1 MALQYTTTS
10 RIVLIIVILTLAS
23 TSSNTIYAN
32 IVEVQEQE
40 QELDQDQEQEQD
52 QEQHCEIDGLCSPV
66 KADKVPETCQDAPK
80 DPDGDPDCVNW
91 ASTGECLNNA
101 SYMLRK
107 CPRSCH
113 ACPRDGLG
121 DEYDEMMELLNGGES
136 CSDLND
142 SCAHWASTGECVLN
156 PKFMGSNCKDS
167 CYMCWNGPI
176 MRAGGQPEDLMKR
189 KKIYRTLKLGK
200 PQKIIGNDASGQQNT
215 KEQMV
220 AMDRYAKDEITK
232 PTFPEKDRSLCYNS
246 VELCSYYAS
255 KGMCRSHL
263 VFMINTCPLACMLCH
278 VNDQFHKCAGK
289 RSSHSIPSV
298 IADGGSDSEQQQTK
312 DGSGR
317 TIDSLFQDIRQRG
330 SSSRAGVEG
339 RPQQPQPH
347 FVVSK
352 DDAENPDDDAWVVMF
367 DNFLTDEETDALV
380 ALGNEIGWGQSTM
393 NEYDTRAGLPGVKIL
408 PRSSMSAHCS
418 GRSGDIGGND
428 KDGQNK
434 CTTNDAHTQVVERIS
449 KLMDIPLSY
458 FEPMELVHYGIGDS
472 YGAHHDYQLHDMWK
486 PSGPRVFSIFL
497 TLSNVSDKGGDD
509 DDDDDEG
516 GDGGGQIGFP
526 GLDWTLVGPKR
537 GQMLLWSNVLND
549 DPTRVDSKMVHEA
562 LPVRGGEKYGAY
574 LWIHLYD
581 WNDAQERGCV

>member
-1 MALQYTTTS
+1 MALLYTAIS
-10 RIVLIIVILTLAS
+10 RTVLTIAILTLAS
-23 TSSNTIYAN
+23 SHSNTIYAN
-32 IVEVQEQE
+32 IAEVPEQE
-40 QELDQDQEQEQD
+40 R
-52 QEQHCEIDGLCSPV
+52 EQHCEIDGLCTPI
-66 KADKVPETCQDAPK
+66 KAEKVPEKCQNAPIDA
-80 DPDGDPDCVNW
+80 DGNPDCANW
-91 ASTGECLNNA
+91 ASTGECRKN
-101 SYMLRK
+101 SGYMLRM
-107 CPRSCH
+107 CPRSCYS
-113 ACPRDGLG
+113 CPRNGLG
-121 DEYDEMMELLNGGES
+121 DEYDETMELLNGGES

-142 SCAHWASTGECVLN
+142 GCREWADRGECVLN
-156 PKFMGSNCKDS
+156 SIFMESECKDS
-167 CYMCWNGPI
+167 CYVCWNGPV
-176 MRAGGQPEDLMKR
+176 MRANGQPEDLMKR

-200 PQKIIGNDASGQQNT
+200 PQKIVGNDASEQQQT

-232 PTFPEKDRSLCYNS
+232 PTFLEKDRSLCYNS

-298 IADGGSDSEQQQTK
+298 IAGGGSDSQKQQTK
-312 DGSGR
+312 NGSGT
-317 TIDSLFQDIRQRG
+317 TIDSLFQNIRRKG
-330 SSSRAGVEG
+330 AASGAEVEG
-339 RPQQPQPH
+339 RPPQPQTH

-367 DNFLTDEETDALV
+367 NNFLTDEETEALV
-380 ALGNEIGWGQSTM
+380 ALGNEIGWSESTL
-393 NEYDTRAGLPGVKIL
+393 NEYDSRAGVPGVKI
-408 PRSSMSAHCS
+408 PHRSSKSVHCS
-418 GRSGDIGGND
+418 GGND
-428 KDGQNK
+428 TDGEKK
-434 CTTNDAHTQVVERIS
+434 CATNNVHTQVVERIS

-458 FEPMELVHYGIGDS
+458 FEPMELVRYGIGDS
-472 YGAHHDYQLHDMWK
+472 YSVHHDYQLHDMWK

-497 TLSNVSDKGGDD
+497 TLSNIN
-509 DDDDDEG
+509 DEG
-516 GDGGGQIGFP
+516 GDDGGGGGGQIGFS

-537 GQMLLWSNVLND
+537 GQMLLWPNVLND

-562 LPVRGGEKYGAY
+562 LPVSSGEKFGAH